1 MRKEIKK
8 IPGIGPFLIKIKRL
22 LTPCSQILSFNNS
35 SQYWDDRYRLGG
47 NSGAGS
53 YGRLAL
59 FKAEFLNEFVITNKV
74 NSVVEYG
81 CGDGAQLTLAN
92 YSSYTGFDVS
102 PHAIEIC
109 RNKFLEKNNY
119 EFFVTTERSNKEGTF
134 DLAISLDVIY
144 HLVEND
150 EYELYM
156 HRLFSASSRY
166 VIIYAYNFNKTYVAK
181 HEMGREFVSWCSENY
196 PNWTLSNFK
205 KNKYPYNSADPINTS
220 QSDFYI
226 FTKVSG

>member
-1 MRKEIKK
+1 MRKKIKK

-22 LTPCSQILSFNNS
+22 LTPRSQILSFNNS

-53 YGRLAL
+53 YGCLAL
-59 FKAEFLNEFVITNKV
+59 FKAEFLNEFVTTHKV

-102 PHAIEIC
+102 PRAIEIC
-109 RNKFLEKNNY
+109 RNKFLEKINY
-119 EFFVTTERSNKEGTF
+119 EFFVTTERSNKEGSF

-150 EYELYM
+150 VYELYM

-181 HEMGREFVSWCSENY
+181 HEMGREFVSWCIENY
-196 PNWTLSNFK
+196 PNWTLSK
-205 KNKYPYNSADPINTS
+205 VVKNKYPYNSADPVNTS

-226 FTKVSG
+226 FTKVSS